1 MPSGRLPRGAKKQK
15 KRATMRLVYVDFWS
29 ALKMSFLV
37 SIIVG
42 GITVLLGLL
51 IWAGL
56 ERFGVVGAVTS
67 FLDDI
72 AGSQGAALVAG
83 LTFPNVMT
91 FTLVVAVLEIIVV
104 SALGAIFAA
113 LFNLAV
119 HVVGGW
125 KVTFGSD

>member
-1 MPSGRLPRGAKKQK
+1 MPSRSKAKK
-15 KRATMRLVYVDFWS
+15 KRARMRLVYIDFWS
-29 ALKMSFLV
+29 ALKMSFLL
-37 SIIVG
+37 SIIVAA
-42 GITVLLGLL
+42 ITVLISLL
-51 IWAGL
+51 LWSL
-56 ERFGVVGAVTS
+56 MDKFGVVASATT
-67 FLDDI
+67 FLEDI
-72 AGSQGAALVAG
+72 AGTQGANLVAG

-91 FTLVVAVLEIIVV
+91 FTLVVALLEVIVV

>member
-1 MPSGRLPRGAKKQK
+1 MPSRGKTQK
-15 KRATMRLVYVDFWS
+15 RRATMRLVYVDFWS

-37 SIIVG
+37 SIIVAA
-42 GITVLLGLL
+42 ITVLLGLL
-51 IWAGL
+51 LWSL
-56 ERFGVVGAVTS
+56 LDRFGVVAS
-67 FLDDI
+67 ASAFLEDI
-72 AGSQGAALVAG
+72 AGAQGANLVAG

-91 FTLVVAVLEIIVV
+91 FTLVVALLEVIVV

>member
-1 MPSGRLPRGAKKQK
+1 MPSRGSKQK
-15 KRATMRLVYVDFWS
+15 KRATMRLVYIDFWS

-37 SIIVG
+37 SIIVAA
-42 GITVLLGLL
+42 ITVVIGLL
-51 IWAGL
+51 IWAAL
-56 ERFGVVGAVTS
+56 ERFGAVAAAS
-67 FLDDI
+67 NFLEDI
-72 AGSQGAALVAG
+72 AGEQGASLVAG

-91 FTLVVAVLEIIVV
+91 FTLVVALLEVIVV

>member
-1 MPSGRLPRGAKKQK
+1 MPSRGKTQK
-15 KRATMRLVYVDFWS
+15 RRATMRLVYIDFWS

-37 SIIVG
+37 SIIVAA
-42 GITVLLGLL
+42 ITVVISLLVWSLM
-51 IWAGL
+51 
-56 ERFGVVGAVTS
+56 ERFGVVASATS
-67 FLDDI
+67 FLEDI
-72 AGSQGAALVAG
+72 AGAQGANLVAG
-83 LTFPNVMT
+83 LTFGNVMT
-91 FTLVVAVLEIIVV
+91 FTLVVALLEVIVV

>member
-1 MPSGRLPRGAKKQK
+1 MPARGKVQK
-15 KRATMRLVYVDFWS
+15 KRARMRLVYIDFWS
-29 ALKMSFLV
+29 ALKMSFLL
-37 SIIVG
+37 SIIVAA
-42 GITVLLGLL
+42 ITVVISLLMWSLM
-51 IWAGL
+51 
-56 ERFGVVGAVTS
+56 ERFGVVAS
-67 FLDDI
+67 ASAFLEDI
-72 AGSQGAALVAG
+72 AGAQGANLVAG

-91 FTLVVAVLEIIVV
+91 FTLVVALLEVIVV

>member
-1 MPSGRLPRGAKKQK
+1 MPPKGKPKNR
-15 KRATMRLVYVDFWS
+15 RATMRLVYIDFWS

-37 SIIVG
+37 SIIVAA
-42 GITVLLGLL
+42 ITVVLSL
-51 IWAGL
+51 IVWSL
-56 ERFGVVGAVTS
+56 MERFGVVSAASG
-67 FLDDI
+67 FLEDI
-72 AGSQGAALVAG
+72 AGAQGANLVAG

-91 FTLVVAVLEIIVV
+91 FTLVVALLEVIVV

>member
-1 MPSGRLPRGAKKQK
+1 MPSRGKVQK
-15 KRATMRLVYVDFWS
+15 KRARMRLVYIDFWS
-29 ALKMSFLV
+29 ALKMSFLL
-37 SIIVG
+37 SIIVAA
-42 GITVLLGLL
+42 ITVVISLLMWSLM
-51 IWAGL
+51 
-56 ERFGVVGAVTS
+56 ERFGVVASATA
-67 FLDDI
+67 FLEDI
-72 AGSQGAALVAG
+72 AGAQGANLVAG

-91 FTLVVAVLEIIVV
+91 FTLVVALLEVIVV

>member
-1 MPSGRLPRGAKKQK
+1 MPSRGKVQK
-15 KRATMRLVYVDFWS
+15 RRATMRLVYIDFWS

-37 SIIVG
+37 SIIVAA
-42 GITVLLGLL
+42 ITVVIGLL
-51 IWAGL
+51 LWYAL
-56 ERFGVVGAVTS
+56 DKFGVVGAATS
-67 FLDDI
+67 FLEDI
-72 AGSQGAALVAG
+72 AGAQGASLVAG

-91 FTLVVAVLEIIVV
+91 FTLVVALLEVIVV

>member
-1 MPSGRLPRGAKKQK
+1 MPSRGKTQK
-15 KRATMRLVYVDFWS
+15 KRARMRLVYIDFWS
-29 ALKMSFLV
+29 ALKMSFLL
-37 SIIVG
+37 SIIVAA
-42 GITVLLGLL
+42 ITVVISLLMWSLM
-51 IWAGL
+51 
-56 ERFGVVGAVTS
+56 ERFGVVASATA
-67 FLDDI
+67 FLEDI
-72 AGSQGAALVAG
+72 AGAQGANLVAG

-91 FTLVVAVLEIIVV
+91 FTLVVALLEVIVV

>member
-1 MPSGRLPRGAKKQK
+1 MPSRGKAQK
-15 KRATMRLVYVDFWS
+15 RRATMRLVYVDFWS

-37 SIIVG
+37 SIIVAA
-42 GITVLLGLL
+42 ITVVASLLLWSLL
-51 IWAGL
+51 D
-56 ERFGVVGAVTS
+56 RFGVVASAST
-67 FLDDI
+67 FLEDI
-72 AGSQGAALVAG
+72 AGAQGANLVAG

-91 FTLVVAVLEIIVV
+91 FTLVVALLEVIVV

>member
-1 MPSGRLPRGAKKQK
+1 MERTGIVGTVS
-15 KRATMRLVYVDFWS
+15 
-29 ALKMSFLV
+29 SFL
-37 SIIVG
+37 
-42 GITVLLGLL
+42 
-51 IWAGL
+51 
-56 ERFGVVGAVTS
+56 E
-67 FLDDI
+67 DI
-72 AGSQGAALVAG
+72 AGAQGAGLVAG

-91 FTLVVAVLEIIVV
+91 FTLVVALLEVIVV

>member
-1 MPSGRLPRGAKKQK
+1 MASRGSKQK
-15 KRATMRLVYVDFWS
+15 KRATMRLVYIDFWS

-37 SIIVG
+37 SIIVAA
-42 GITVLLGLL
+42 ITVALGLGTWWL
-51 IWAGL
+51 L
-56 ERFGVVGAVTS
+56 DRFGVVGTVSA
-67 FLDDI
+67 FLADV
-72 AGSQGAALVAG
+72 AGDQGAALVAG
-83 LTFPNVMT
+83 LTFTNVMT
-91 FTLVVAVLEIIVV
+91 FTLVVALLEVIVV

>member
-1 MPSGRLPRGAKKQK
+1 MPSRGSKQKK

-37 SIIVG
+37 SIIVAA
-42 GITVLLGLL
+42 ITVVIGLAL
-51 IWAGL
+51 WAAL
-56 ERFGVVGAVTS
+56 ERFGVVATASS
-67 FLDDI
+67 FLEDI
-72 AGSQGAALVAG
+72 AGVQGADLVSG

-91 FTLVVAVLEIIVV
+91 FTLVVALLEVIVV

>member
-1 MPSGRLPRGAKKQK
+1 MPSGRLPRGRKQK

-51 IWAGL
+51 LWAAL
-56 ERFGVVGAVTS
+56 DRFGVVGAVTS
-67 FLDDI
+67 FLEDI

-91 FTLVVAVLEIIVV
+91 FTVVVAVLEIIVV
-104 SALGAIFAA
+104 SALGAISAA